1 MKETIVISSFFHFF
15 RRTKICGE
23 CGIAESGDWARH
35 WKNKHKHI
43 QSYELEEGKEP
54 IKPWCENWRQIADE
68 KIRFDS
74 SKSILG
80 KRPLGNDDKTVTD
93 DTIFEQQASAVQ
105 RTETTNETKLLLDKK
120 FNQFDQII

>member
-1 MKETIVISSFFHFF
+1 MSFINFEIYFNYRKF
-15 RRTKICGE
+15 KICGE
-23 CGIAESGDWARH
+23 CGYSESTNWSKH
-35 WKNKHKHI
+35 WKKKHKNTEP
-43 QSYELEEGKEP
+43 YELEEGKEP
-54 IKPWCENWRQIADE
+54 VKPWCENWKQIVYD
-68 KIRFDS
+68 KIKTESD

-80 KRPLGNDDKTVTD
+80 KRPLDNDDKTVTD